1 MNNIKLIAA
10 FAGGLLLGA
19 GALSVSP
26 PEDQPTLVS
35 ANDQSQVP
43 IPGAENEQAL
53 KLPPKEGA
61 VLPPP
66 PEGTPMLPPDGAG
79 SFIDGAPPVEAPG
92 GAPGG
97 ETFTSAGLAAKPMAG
112 VLLLD
117 EHIAQAEARW
127 FELRGKS
134 KSKGIN
140 AELLARIDA
149 LVLSIP
155 DNDGHMPPLQ
165 EVVAFLV
172 KERILVDDLG
182 QAGVDVSAADE
193 QLGRLLEPPKGKVVG
208 GHEKAAHPGGAG
220 QAPPGSRP
228 LDPTVPVRVTPG
240 G

>member
-26 PEDQPTLVS
+26 PGDQPTIVS
-35 ANDQSQVP
+35 TTDQTQVP
-43 IPGAENEQAL
+43 IVGAENEQSL
-53 KLPPKEGA
+53 ELPPKDGA

-79 SFIDGAPPVEAPG
+79 SFIQGAPPIPGGDGAPG
-92 GAPGG
+92 D
-97 ETFTSAGLAAKPMAG
+97 ETFTSAGRAEKPMAG

-117 EHIAQAEARW
+117 EHLAQAEARW
-127 FELRGKS
+127 YELRGKA
-134 KSKGIN
+134 KSKGVN
-140 AELLARIDA
+140 AELLGRVDA

-155 DNDGHMPPLQ
+155 EDDGHMPPLQ

-182 QAGVDVSAADE
+182 EAGVDVKTADE
-193 QLGRLLEPPKGKVVG
+193 QLKRLLEPPKGKVVG
-208 GHEKAAHPGGAG
+208 GQEKAAHPGGAG

-228 LDPTVPVRVTPG
+228 LDPNVPVRVNPG